1 MSALG
6 GPLATVSIMG
16 REFKVTASS
25 DVKRNMGGFTNA
37 VESNGDLSARLL
49 KTPTPWSL
57 GDVEIEIDDDREDQE
72 FLLGIQ
78 KMADWVDCA
87 GTWVSGK
94 VYGGTGQIIGDL
106 AASSANASASIEL
119 SGPGS
124 LKKLA

>member
-25 DVKRNMGGFTNA
+25 DVKRNMGGFNNA

-49 KTPTPWSL
+49 KTPKPWSL
-57 GDVEIEIDDDREDQE
+57 GDTEIEIDDDREDQE
-72 FLLGIQ
+72 FLSSVQ
-78 KMADWVDCA
+78 AMADWVDCA
-87 GTWVSGK
+87 GTWISGK

-106 AASSANASASIEL
+106 SASSATASVSIEL
-119 SGPGS
+119 SGPGK